1 MRPKTQNHGQVKVN
15 GNVVTVLRRTNCAKV
30 DAFSSQMKGVVD
42 TDVDEY
48 DGCGT
53 QGDELDLRAARNGAL
68 WVLTFVSFKKFCG
81 FQHTLLLITFH
92 W

>member
-42 TDVDEY
+42 TDVDEN
-48 DGCGT
+48 DGSGT
-53 QGDELDLRAARNGAL
+53 QGDELDL
-68 WVLTFVSFKKFCG
+68 SFKKFCG
-81 FQHTLLLITFH
+81 FQHTLF
-92 W
+92 

>member
-1 MRPKTQNHGQVKVN
+1 MRPKTQNQAKVN

-30 DAFSSQMKGVVD
+30 DAFSSQTKGVVD